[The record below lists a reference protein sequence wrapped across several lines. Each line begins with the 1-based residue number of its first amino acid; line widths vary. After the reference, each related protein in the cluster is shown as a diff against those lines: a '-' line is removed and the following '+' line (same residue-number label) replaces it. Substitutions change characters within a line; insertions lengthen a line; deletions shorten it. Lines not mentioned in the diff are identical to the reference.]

1 MAPVRGL
8 SRGRP
13 GGRRQERNGVHPK
26 KRFPV
31 QRVMAVKDEAPK
43 GEAESSSESSE
54 NQYEDGLDSE
64 EDEQPTAKP
73 NSYNILL
80 QSLQQEAEK
89 AEPRKKKRK
98 LDHLDRPK
106 SATTEA
112 SGVDDVEQNP
122 LKEADGPDEDA
133 TDGMPLEE
141 ALDEDEDNSDPFE
154 THFGSFD
161 EKHVSKCIQNINQNS
176 WHVEK
181 YRSTVGR
188 INLSIPD
195 SAKRTNTRHYRS
207 KPKSPEILKLKKRLA
222 AAAQSIIP
230 KFDELQQ
237 ELVPYVFDY
246 SDLLFASRT
255 AQNAA
260 SLRYIICLHILDHVF
275 KTRDRVLK
283 NNARLANARDGDEL
297 ELRDQGFTRPRVL
310 LLLETRQSCA
320 KMIEAMMRL
329 CEPEQQEN
337 KKRFQDG
344 YTNNEDK
351 FADDRP
357 EDFRELFE
365 GNDDNDFRLG
375 LKFTR
380 KTVRYFSPFYTS
392 DIILASPLGLR
403 RIVEND
409 DPKKRDHDFL
419 SSIEVV
425 VVDQADAMLQQNW
438 EHVEYVFSHLNL
450 QPREAHGCDFSRVR
464 NWYLDGH
471 AKYWRQTIVLSAY
484 NTPELNNLFKNC
496 MLNFSG
502 KAKVQPE
509 YDGSYLSINL
519 PLKQTFSRMSSVSP
533 AADPDARFN
542 YFTTA
547 VIPSVTRH
555 LQPTD
560 PTTGGPGVLIF
571 IPSYLDF
578 VRVRNY
584 FASSNATRNV
594 SFGSVSEYTDMPE
607 VRRVRAHFFNGR
619 HAVLLYTGRAHHFR
633 RYKIRG
639 VKKVVFYGPPDNPIF
654 YREIVE
660 GFLGQTI
667 AEGRV
672 DAVEVGLR
680 VMFSKRDALKLE
692 RIVGTGRVGSMLRE
706 KEGDTFDFIS

>member
-1 MAPVRGL
+1 MRSAP
-8 SRGRP
+8 
-13 GGRRQERNGVHPK
+13 N
-26 KRFPV
+26 
-31 QRVMAVKDEAPK
+31 
-43 GEAESSSESSE
+43 GEAENSSEDSE
-54 NQYEDGLDSE
+54 SRYEDDLDGE
-64 EDEQPTAKP
+64 EDEQSIVKP
-73 NSYNILL
+73 NPYNILL
-80 QSLQQEAEK
+80 QSLQQEAEQ

-98 LDHLDRPK
+98 LDRLDRPN
-106 SATTEA
+106 SAAIETSA
-112 SGVDDVEQNP
+112 LDDADENP
-122 LKEADGPDEDA
+122 LKEANGQEEDT
-133 TDGMPLEE
+133 TDGAPVEE
-141 ALDEDEDNSDPFE
+141 TLDEDEDSSDPFE

-161 EKHVSKCIQNINQNS
+161 ENRVFECIQNIDQNS
-176 WHVEK
+176 WRVEK
-181 YRSTVGR
+181 HQNTVDR
-188 INLSIPD
+188 IFLSMPS
-195 SAKRTNTRHYRS
+195 SAKSTNTHYYQNKS
-207 KPKSPEILKLKKRLA
+207 KSPENLKLKKRLA

-230 KFDELQQ
+230 SFDELQR
-237 ELVPYVFDY
+237 ELVPYVFNY
-246 SDLLFASRT
+246 SDLLFTSRT

-260 SLRYIICLHILDHVF
+260 SLRYITCLHVLNHVF

-283 NNARLANARDGDEL
+283 NNAKLANASDGDEL

-320 KMIEAMMRL
+320 EMIETMMRL

-351 FADDRP
+351 FAEDRP

-425 VVDQADAMLQQNW
+425 IVDQADAMLQQNW

-471 AKYWRQTIVLSAY
+471 ARFWRQTIIFSAY
-484 NTPELNNLFKNC
+484 NTPELNNLFNSSL
-496 MLNFSG
+496 LNFSG

-509 YDGSYLSINL
+509 YDGSYLSVNL
-519 PLKQTFSRMSSVSP
+519 PLKQTFSRMNPASP

-542 YFTTA
+542 YFTSA
-547 VIPSVTRH
+547 IIPSLTRH
-555 LQPTD
+555 LQPAD
-560 PTTGGPGVLIF
+560 PTIGGPGILIF

-578 VRVRNY
+578 VRLRNY
-584 FASSNATRNV
+584 FASSNATQNI

-607 VRRVRAHFFNGR
+607 VRRARAHFFNGR

-639 VKKVVFYGPPDNPIF
+639 VKKVVFYGLPDNPIF
-654 YREIVE
+654 YREIIE

-672 DAVEVGLR
+672 DAAEVGAR
-680 VMFSKRDALKLE
+680 VMFSKWDALKLE
-692 RIVGTGRVGSMLRE
+692 RIVGTRRVGGMLRD